1 MAGFLY
7 KLKEK
12 TSQLFSKLASV
23 AHSIISNIESW
34 IARIR
39 KHQDYLEGVLASTP
53 TYNPT
58 EVDLK
63 IVEELRRSMSAM
75 APEGIVSYLS
85 GMHIEERL
93 HFIEENLLPTIATSM
108 GISYCK
114 VVWMET
120 DERLCGYY
128 CHGNRE
134 IALNAA
140 YLVTDNPTLLTILVN
155 TIVHECR
162 HARQWAA
169 VEGKDLGYSK
179 QTIEEWKRNFA
190 DYISSDESD
199 EGYVKQPVEYDA
211 AMFANSVIN
220 ENEIFDQV

>member
-23 AHSIISNIESW
+23 AHSIINNIESW
-34 IARIR
+34 ITRIR
-39 KHQDYLEGVLASTP
+39 RHQDYLEGVLASTP

-58 EVDLK
+58 EVDLRLA
-63 IVEELRRSMSAM
+63 EDLRRSMSII
-75 APEGIVSYLS
+75 APEGIVSYLYE
-85 GMHIEERL
+85 MPVEERAR
-93 HFIEENLLPTIATSM
+93 FIEETLLPMVANTLE
-108 GISYCK
+108 ISYSR

-140 YLVTDNPTLLTILVN
+140 YLVTNNPKLLTILVN

-179 QTIEEWKRNFA
+179 QTIDEWKRNFA

-220 ENEIFDQV
+220 ENEIFDQI

>member
-58 EVDLK
+58 EADLK
-63 IVEELRRSMSAM
+63 IIKELRRSMSIM
-75 APEGIVSYLS
+75 APEGIVSFLS
-85 GMHIEERL
+85 EMPVEERAR
-93 HFIEENLLPTIATSM
+93 FIEETLLPVIANSM
-108 GISYCK
+108 EISYSQI
-114 VVWMET
+114 VWMET
-120 DERLCGYY
+120 DKRLCGYY
-128 CHGNRE
+128 CHRNRE
-134 IALNAA
+134 ITLNAT
-140 YLVTDNPTLLTILVN
+140 YLVTNDPKLLTILVN

-190 DYISSDESD
+190 DYISPDESD
-199 EGYVKQPVEYDA
+199 EGYVKQPVEHDA
-211 AMFANSVIN
+211 IMFANSVIN
-220 ENEIFDQV
+220 ENEIFDQI

>member
-7 KLKEK
+7 KLKQK

-34 IARIR
+34 ITRIR
-39 KHQDYLEGVLASTP
+39 RHQDYLEGVLASTP
-53 TYNPT
+53 TYDPT

-63 IVEELRRSMSAM
+63 LVEELRRSMSTM

-85 GMHIEERL
+85 EMPVEERAS
-93 HFIEENLLPTIATSM
+93 FIEETLLPAIATSM
-108 GISYCK
+108 EISYSK
-114 VVWMET
+114 LVWLET
-120 DERLCGYY
+120 NERLCGYY

-140 YLVTDNPTLLTILVN
+140 YLVTNNPTLLTILVN

-179 QTIEEWKRNFA
+179 QTIEKWKRNFT

-220 ENEIFDQV
+220 ENEIFNHA